1 MKKDD
6 FPKLNPLVFAQ
17 RQFFENGGTKSLQL
31 RRQVLKNLKPYNN
44 TDGLLSRSI
53 AIKAPGMFL
62 SQPTTVTIA
71 S

>member
-31 RRQVLKNLKPYNN
+31 RRQVLKNLKQV
-44 TDGLLSRSI
+44 I
-53 AIKAPGMFL
+53 MVEEKAINEALKGFG
-62 SQPTTVTIA
+62 
-71 S
+71 